1 MSVATPEPS
10 SRRHRD
16 SGQHHRSSQR
26 PPSTQTVPTLPEYEA
41 PIVPIN
47 AAGKRAIT
55 AALQSQTLR
64 HLRAHLQHLEEKL
77 TDAAGD
83 MNERLTD
90 AKVRA
95 EKAQQKRKDEGADDD
110 VEEAGLS
117 RMEEQVK
124 DLTGRMDEKM
134 REAIDS
140 GTKVEAVVTALHD
153 LGEGDEDPESTG
165 PATRRRRQAEDGD
178 GEEEH
183 DDSQA
188 APVIPAL
195 QKFSERLAQNRQ
207 SWEGS
212 SLTERYTL
220 SLLNTSNL
228 TAQIRQK

>member
-1 MSVATPEPS
+1 MSVATPES
-10 SRRHRD
+10 SGRRHRD

-26 PPSTQTVPTLPEYEA
+26 PPSTQTVPTLPEYQA

-47 AAGKRAIT
+47 AAGKRAII
-55 AALQSQTLR
+55 AVLQSQPLR
-64 HLRAHLQHLEEKL
+64 HLRGHLRHVEEKL

-95 EKAQQKRKDEGADDD
+95 EKAQQKRRDEGVDEDE
-110 VEEAGLS
+110 EEAGELS

-124 DLTGRMDEKM
+124 DLTGRIGEKM

-140 GTKVEAVVTALHD
+140 GTKVEAVVSALQD
-153 LGEGDEDPESTG
+153 LGEGDEDPESTR
-165 PATRRRRQAEDGD
+165 PTTRRRRQAEDGD
-178 GEEEH
+178 GEEED

-188 APVIPAL
+188 APVVPAL
-195 QKFSERLAQNRQ
+195 QKFSERLVQNRQ
-207 SWEGS
+207 AWEGQ

-220 SLLNTSNL
+220 FLASLISKL
-228 TAQIRQK
+228 TI